1 MTSLLNVY
9 ETSDYDMHTKYYD
22 KYLTPRKLRWFTTK
36 NSTIYTFELSDDLLA
51 HILSFVLYPHQ
62 IDCPHRKNYNKCV
75 DSLPRI
81 FRNDSNGPG
90 IVIFYKEIHDLPGGI
105 YIHNTYQR
113 ISENTFGDSIYEQPE
128 SELNNS
134 YAVFQYQF
142 KTNLKTA
149 LSQRHAAWGYKR
161 NWFRKSYTIAETT
174 NVPAAYSYDTKTYNY
189 LLCWYKEI
197 WSGKIED
204 MSGLFDGAGDY

>member
-9 ETSDYDMHTKYYD
+9 ETSDYEMHTKYYD

-62 IDCPHRKNYNKCV
+62 IDCPHRRNYNKCV
-75 DSLPRI
+75 ETLPRI

-113 ISENTFGDSIYEQPE
+113 ISENTFGGSIYEQPE

-134 YAVFQYQF
+134 YAVFQYQL
-142 KTNLKTA
+142 KTKLKTA
-149 LSQRHAAWGYKR
+149 LSHRHAAWRGS
-161 NWFRKSYTIAETT
+161 WFRKSYTIAETT

-204 MSGLFDGAGDY
+204 LSGLFDDY

>member
-9 ETSDYDMHTKYYD
+9 ETSDYEMHTKYYD

-36 NSTIYTFELSDDLLA
+36 NSTIYTFQLSDDLLA
-51 HILSFVLYPHQ
+51 HILTFVLYPHQ

-75 DSLPRI
+75 ETLPRI
-81 FRNDSNGPG
+81 FRNDSNGVN
-90 IVIFYKEIHDLPGGI
+90 IVVFFKEYHYLPGGL

-113 ISENTFGDSIYEQPE
+113 ISGYSYQEAIYEQPD
-128 SELNNS
+128 SKFNNP
-134 YAVFQYQF
+134 YAVFQYQL
-142 KTNLKTA
+142 KTKLKTA
-149 LSQRHAAWGYKR
+149 LSHRHAAWGG

-174 NVPAAYSYDTKTYNY
+174 NVPAAYSYDTPTYNR
-189 LLCWYKEI
+189 LVSWYKEI
-197 WSGKIED
+197 GSGKIED